1 MESRI
6 PLPTDN
12 IFKFYALFG
21 LLLLVFGL
29 GATIYSA
36 KSNNEFMTAAVV
48 EIETLKAMTGPSAG
62 QMARKQVLERLIEVA
77 KSDKVF
83 FKWASAVV
91 AAGGFWMMVFGF
103 CIWQVKVQTVQD
115 EILALQLRKLRNE
128 VAQLERSSA
137 RVRLTR
143 RP

>member
-29 GATIYSA
+29 GAAIYNT
-36 KSNNEFMTAAVV
+36 KSTNEFLTTAVV
-48 EIETLKAMTGPSAG
+48 EIETIKAVTGPTLG
-62 QMARKQVLERLIEVA
+62 QVARRQVLERLIEVA
-77 KSDKVF
+77 KSDKEF
-83 FKWASAVV
+83 FRWAIAIVV
-91 AAGGFWMMVFGF
+91 SGGFWMMVFGF
-103 CIWQVKVQTVQD
+103 RMWQTKVQRVQD
-115 EILALQLRKLRNE
+115 ELTALQFRKLRSE
-128 VAQLERSSA
+128 VAQLERGGGRA
-137 RVRLTR
+137 RLTR